1 MGRSVLHRHVQGQG
15 DHRSG
20 RYSVRGVVQRPKVVQ
35 GSANRRSMEKRRGKI
50 PTRGFQQ
57 LKGHIL
63 EITFFGHNSYRLDFW
78 LSYDEI
84 DLVESNK
91 CPRSGLAW
99 MRVSEFAYKNL
110 ERPFFNLRTTFPKCD
125 DNGMD
130 DEKR

>member
-63 EITFFGHNSYRLDFW
+63 EMTFLATIRIDWIFGYRTMKSVWLNQTSAPVLDW
-78 LSYDEI
+78 LG
-84 DLVESNK
+84 
-91 CPRSGLAW
+91 C
-99 MRVSEFAYKNL
+99 EFPSLPTKI
-110 ERPFFNLRTTFPKCD
+110 
-125 DNGMD
+125 
-130 DEKR
+130 